1 MFHSEIRRPG
11 YLLYGLDQYYT
22 GLAFLFVEIYQNLST
37 TTAVLHQIQVFQ
49 GNEKFEN
56 LEDDMEKDNTNKTT
70 KIQNQFSA
78 YLQSFVQ
85 GRRRDYLVKKINIL
99 DAEQMSEQAQDTKM
113 KIEFEELLEMHQK
126 NERLQ
131 KEMKRNYLKWDEMS
145 DQQLVEALAALRED
159 ERRLIYQHVFEER
172 TFVEMSRL
180 NGLSEDRI
188 KGIYYYAIR
197 KIRKMMGGENLR

>member
-1 MFHSEIRRPG
+1 ME
-11 YLLYGLDQYYT
+11 
-22 GLAFLFVEIYQNLST
+22 NNNK
-37 TTAVLHQIQVFQ
+37 
-49 GNEKFEN
+49 NE
-56 LEDDMEKDNTNKTT
+56 TS

-78 YLQSFVQ
+78 YLQSFVK

-113 KIEFEELLEMHQK
+113 KVEFEELLENHQK

-131 KEMKRNYLKWDEMS
+131 KEMEGIYLKWDEMS
-145 DQQLVEALAALRED
+145 DLQLVEALAVLRED

-180 NGLSEDRI
+180 NGLSEDRV
-188 KGIYYYAIR
+188 KGVYYYAIR
-197 KIRKMMGGENLR
+197 KIRKMMGGENL